1 MQARSGGRPAGGIR
15 RLAIRCRPRGG
26 VRRPLLPPGQ
36 LCRQDTTA
44 ELARCSRPTERDG
57 MSSDQSARSSGR
69 ALDPGGQVWPC
80 RVRNFRSRN
89 PLGKGWAG
97 PATSHPGRMGR
108 GQGLGRCRQATVRKD
123 SRAGLDWAGPGT
135 SRSARARHW
144 TFSGASAEQLSD
156 EAASEDR
163 QPRRHP
169 VLSRP
174 ACASGWAPVPHP
186 AYGISLGL
194 TLRPRGPAAP
204 RPALAPRPRFGPRGP
219 APASAAPYWPPRPR
233 SGPRGPC

>member
-1 MQARSGGRPAGGIR
+1 MREALGAWLSGAG
-15 RLAIRCRPRGG
+15 PGG
-26 VRRPLLPPGQ
+26 VSAGLCSHLGQ

-108 GQGLGRCRQATVRKD
+108 GQGLEGAGRSRLERIVGPGWIGPGRA
-123 SRAGLDWAGPGT
+123 RAGRPGPDIGLFRERP
-135 SRSARARHW
+135 RSSSQ
-144 TFSGASAEQLSD
+144 TK
-156 EAASEDR
+156 
-163 QPRRHP
+163 
-169 VLSRP
+169 
-174 ACASGWAPVPHP
+174 
-186 AYGISLGL
+186 
-194 TLRPRGPAAP
+194 LRPSIVSREDIPYFHALPAPPAGHPYPTQRTGSLSGSHSGPAAP
-204 RPALAPRPRFGPRGP
+204 RPPRPALA
-219 APASAAPYWPPRPR
+219 PRPR

>member
-1 MQARSGGRPAGGIR
+1 MASQGPGRSLCRLGQEAGSREALGAW
-15 RLAIRCRPRGG
+15 LSGAGPGG
-26 VRRPLLPPGQ
+26 VSAGLCSHLGQ

-108 GQGLGRCRQATVRKD
+108 GQGLEGAGRSRLERIVGPGWIGPGRA
-123 SRAGLDWAGPGT
+123 RAGRPGP
-135 SRSARARHW
+135 
-144 TFSGASAEQLSD
+144 D
-156 EAASEDR
+156 
-163 QPRRHP
+163 
-169 VLSRP
+169 
-174 ACASGWAPVPHP
+174 
-186 AYGISLGL
+186 IGL
-194 TLRPRGPAAP
+194 FRE
-204 RPALAPRPRFGPRGP
+204 
-219 APASAAPYWPPRPR
+219 RPR
-233 SGPRGPC
+233 SSSQTKLRPSIVSREDIPYFHGSNSACSSSPPAPPWSLVLHLVLAWELINLSSGFAVCGPARLPDWDPAPEHRCKPG